1 MKTKVIIL
9 GVHRQNLVKGD
20 RHVMIKFNEVL

>member
-1 MKTKVIIL
+1 MKTEVIIL

-20 RHVMIKFNEVL
+20 RYVMTKFNKML